1 MVCMGG
7 LSHPSA
13 PAGDLARRDAGARDR
28 VASAAADAR
37 SPATRQAYAAQWRR
51 FERWCAG
58 RDIDA
63 PAATPAEIV
72 VAAYLAERAEQ
83 SKLATVRSAAAA
95 IAAACRAAGRPDPT
109 KTPIVADMLRGIA
122 RQPGAAPR
130 QARALT
136 YDQARE
142 LMLVARERR
151 RGGGRGLE
159 ELRDAVRPAGLER
172 VIPLSPYLT
181 RTRELGERRMSR
193 VDVFRMVKRRVKA
206 VELGHAAIC
215 HTFRASGI
223 TAYLLNGG
231 TLEPAQ
237 AIAGH
242 ESHRTTQL
250 YHRTAD
256 DITVEDVERIKI

>member
-72 VAAYLAERAEQ
+72 AQPLP
-83 SKLATVRSAAAA
+83 
-95 IAAACRAAGRPDPT
+95 CRRP
-109 KTPIVADMLRGIA
+109 A
-122 RQPGAAPR
+122 RRRTQPGAAPR

-136 YDQARE
+136 YDQESAGAAAA
-142 LMLVARERR
+142 LAARR
-151 RGGGRGLE
+151 RPR
-159 ELRDAVRPAGLER
+159 RM
-172 VIPLSPYLT
+172 
-181 RTRELGERRMSR
+181 LGERR